1 MQSLRRGK
9 SQSIFSLLRVN
20 YVRSEIFKL
29 SSVQS
34 IKPQHHKLFN
44 RIWIP
49 KRFISRLNFKKKK
62 KKKAIL
68 AFLHPG
74 LVLCGKRCQNA
85 NTYGQGHFSWLRNTC
100 FFLFFLE
107 TDMPILELSVP
118 KLTPFK
124 FKYWKNFLQKWGLYL
139 PSLHQELFQTSGQ
152 QIYVFCIDFPLL
164 APANK
169 AAKPRE
175 S

>member
-1 MQSLRRGK
+1 
-9 SQSIFSLLRVN
+9 
-20 YVRSEIFKL
+20 
-29 SSVQS
+29 
-34 IKPQHHKLFN
+34 
-44 RIWIP
+44 
-49 KRFISRLNFKKKK
+49 
-62 KKKAIL
+62 
-68 AFLHPG
+68 
-74 LVLCGKRCQNA
+74 
-85 NTYGQGHFSWLRNTC
+85 
-100 FFLFFLE
+100 
-107 TDMPILELSVP
+107 MPILELSVP